1 MRGNC
6 VVVLNVALLIAV
18 DFIHFLGSADR
29 RLRGLAIVF
38 LLAFSLTSTAEAEPS
53 EEPASTVAQSSE
65 ESESTEPQEL
75 DQSDRLRFKD
85 PVITI
90 DPSADAQAT
99 RLRFNNPGSILFRLD
114 RDRDARRRDFLF
126 QIPGIE
132 PWYNFKDNLN
142 ENYGFR
148 FGTSFSHLYQ
158 RASDTLPGD
167 REDNA
172 SGYELNIHGT
182 WTFLGRETDSPT
194 IAGFEILR
202 IDDLGTDIPPASLF
216 TQTGSLYPTAAA
228 FGEVETSISE
238 LWLQQIFEKRF
249 GFRVG
254 KLFPITAYDFF
265 PLKNFRLDFVDAN
278 SVANLAIPL
287 PDRGLGGFIMYRPLP
302 KAYVRLGVHDANA
315 DVEEVGF
322 NSLFDEGELFKILE
336 VGFDPGLAEGRPGG
350 PPPGDVHV
358 SFWQQDERDDDNV
371 DDGWGFVVSGSQRF
385 GDYLPF
391 LRYGYSDSGSG
402 GPAVLEH
409 MVNGGVA
416 IDDIFGQSNDRIGI
430 GFTWAEPATGSLDDQ
445 WAIDGFYRIQVTPEF
460 TFGPT
465 FQVLFDPPRNP
476 DDDVLFVGGIRS
488 RIGF

>member
-1 MRGNC
+1 M
-6 VVVLNVALLIAV
+6 VTMNVALLVAV
-18 DFIHFLGSADR
+18 G
-29 RLRGLAIVF
+29 VF
-38 LLAFSLTSTAEAEPS
+38 LRADFSEPSLRVLGVALIIAMSSISPAVAQPS
-53 EEPASTVAQSSE
+53 EEPGST
-65 ESESTEPQEL
+65 ESETGV
-75 DQSDRLRFKD
+75 DTDRLKYKD

-90 DPSADAQAT
+90 DPSDASRAD
-99 RLRFNNPGSILFRLD
+99 RLRFNNPGSIQFRLD
-114 RDRDARRRDFLF
+114 RDEEARHKDFLF

-132 PWYNFKDNLN
+132 PWYGFKDGLA

-148 FGTSFSHLYQ
+148 FGASFSHLYQ
-158 RASDTLPGD
+158 KAGDTLPGD
-167 REDNA
+167 REDDA
-172 SGYELNIHGT
+172 SGYELNFHGT
-182 WTFLGRETDSPT
+182 WTFLGRETSSPT
-194 IAGFEILR
+194 TAGFEVLR

-238 LWLQQIFEKRF
+238 LWLQQIFQRRF

-287 PDRGLGGFIMYRPLP
+287 PDRGLGTFVMYRPQP

-336 VGFDPGLAEGRPGG
+336 IGFDPGLAEAQPGG

-358 SFWQQDERDDDNV
+358 SFWHQDERDDDNV

-385 GDYLPF
+385 GDFLPF
-391 LRYGYSDSGSG
+391 LRYGYSDSGSD

-416 IDDIFGQSNDRIGI
+416 IDDIFGQSNDRIGV
-430 GFTWAEPATGSLDDQ
+430 GLTWAEPGNGAVDDQ
-445 WAIDGFYRIQVTPEF
+445 WAIDGFYRVQVTPEF

-465 FQVLFDPPRNP
+465 LQIVIDPARN
-476 DDDVLFVGGIRS
+476 DDEDVLYVGGIRS
-488 RIGF
+488 RIAF

>member
-6 VVVLNVALLIAV
+6 VVILNVALLVAV
-18 DFIHFLGSADR
+18 EFIHFLGSGSR
-29 RLRGLAIVF
+29 GLRGLAIAV
-38 LLAFSLTSTAEAEPS
+38 LLAFSLNSTAGAESS
-53 EEPASTVAQSSE
+53 EEPAEADTQVSQ
-65 ESESTEPQEL
+65 ESESTDPNDSEE
-75 DQSDRLRFKD
+75 SDRLRYKD

-90 DPSADAQAT
+90 DSSAASQAD

-114 RDRDARRRDFLF
+114 RDRDARRKDFLF
-126 QIPGIE
+126 QIPGLE
-132 PWYNFKDNLN
+132 PWYGFKDNLA

-148 FGTSFSHLYQ
+148 FGASFSHLYQ

-167 REDNA
+167 REEDA

-182 WTFLGRETDSPT
+182 WTLLGRQTNSPT
-194 IAGFEILR
+194 IAGFEVLR
-202 IDDLGTDIPPASLF
+202 IDKLGTDIPPASLF

-254 KLFPITAYDFF
+254 KLFPITAYDYF

-278 SVANLAIPL
+278 SVANLAVPL
-287 PDRGLGGFIMYRPLP
+287 PDRGLGGFVMYRPQP
-302 KAYVRLGVHDANA
+302 KVYLRLGVHDANA
-315 DVEEVGF
+315 DVEKAGF
-322 NSLFDEGELFKILE
+322 NSLFDEGELFKIFE
-336 VGFDPGLAEGRPGG
+336 VGFDPGFMEAQPGG

-358 SFWQQDERDDDNV
+358 SFWHQDERDDDNV
-371 DDGWGFVVSGSQRF
+371 DDGWGFIVSGSQRLGRF
-385 GDYLPF
+385 LPF

-416 IDDIFGQSNDRIGI
+416 MDGIFGQNNDRVGV
-430 GFTWAEPATGSLDDQ
+430 GFTWAEPAAGGLDDQ

-460 TFGPT
+460 TVGPT
-465 FQVLFDPPRNP
+465 VQVVFDPPRNP

-488 RIGF
+488 RIAF